1 MFYLDLVVTTLTDDV
16 DRYLKYE
23 TDDEARGNSEQE
35 TSAMEKF
42 NANSVTLNHAIVL
55 LKRQLMFNLLTQ
67 TNITIRTRQWT
78 QLKRKIILNK

>member
-1 MFYLDLVVTTLTDDV
+1 MMFYLDLVVTTLTDDV

-35 TSAMEKF
+35 TSVMEKF

-55 LKRQLMFNLLTQ
+55 LKKTVNV
-67 TNITIRTRQWT
+67 
-78 QLKRKIILNK
+78 